1 MRDIVWRREALRR
14 REVVSALGLGGLT
27 LLLQG
32 CLTQSDVQQLVTAQ
46 NINALMGS
54 FQTSEADERQIGNA
68 LYGPTIDASGG
79 TYRNPGVQ
87 RAMQSF
93 AQPLFRNSTR
103 PNLPWEITVLDD
115 NSVNAWALPSG
126 KIGVNKGL
134 LRYVD
139 SDAELAAVIGHEM
152 GHVEGSHAVNEMS
165 AGRFGG
171 NVTGILRDFGA
182 NKAQQASAF
191 AGTDKLAKAAIDQL
205 REPLISLVTSGYS
218 RSHELA
224 ADENIL
230 RVFGQTGYDPRRSY
244 TFFERL
250 LVLIP
255 PGTDSTTSLYSKHP
269 ETRARID
276 ALRTASAK
284 TQVAGAPPASDAF
297 GRLKRTFPTRT
308 APPALASA

>member
-1 MRDIVWRREALRR
+1 MRDMVWRREAPRR

-32 CLTQSDVQQLVTAQ
+32 CLTQSDVQQLVTTQ
-46 NINALMGS
+46 NFNTLIGS
-54 FQTSEADERQIGNA
+54 FKSSEADERQIGSA

-79 TYRNPGVQ
+79 AYRNPGVQ

-126 KIGVNKGL
+126 KVGVNKGL

-152 GHVEGSHAVNEMS
+152 GHVEGSHAVNEMN
-165 AGRFGG
+165 AGRFGS

-182 NKAQQASAF
+182 NKAQQATSF
-191 AGTDKLAKAAIDQL
+191 AGTGDLAKTAIDQI
-205 REPLISLVTSGYS
+205 REPLITLVTSGYS
-218 RSHELA
+218 RSHEFA

-230 RVFGQTGYDPRRSY
+230 QVFGRTGHDPRRSY

-255 PGTDSTTSLYSKHP
+255 PGTSATTSLYSTHP
-269 ETRARID
+269 ETQARID

-284 TQVAGAPPASDAF
+284 ATVAGAPPASDAF
-297 GRLKRTFPTRT
+297 AQLKRTFPTRT
-308 APPALASA
+308 APPAFASA